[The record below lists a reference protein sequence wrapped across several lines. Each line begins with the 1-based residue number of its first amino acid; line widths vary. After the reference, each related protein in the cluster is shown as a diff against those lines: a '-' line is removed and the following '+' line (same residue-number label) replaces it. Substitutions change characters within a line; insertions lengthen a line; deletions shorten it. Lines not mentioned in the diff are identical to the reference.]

1 MTDYNPQEVAR
12 FMISYSHSR
21 LPMQMLARGESPST
35 DLCQLVQAKYEQE
48 VPQEIRLAVEGLEQT
63 LEDGE

>member
-1 MTDYNPQEVAR
+1 MADYNPQEVAR
-12 FMISYSHSR
+12 FMISYLQSK
-21 LPMQMLARGESPST
+21 LPRQMLARGESPSE

-48 VPQEIRLAVEGLEQT
+48 VPQDIRLAVEGLEQT